1 MGTQPKDAVL
11 RTSRR
16 CCLEPDGSSN
26 FHKLLFRREWPC
38 CYAFDVLSIEG
49 EDVRALP
56 LLERK
61 RRLARIMPAGIEQF
75 LFLNP
80 RTVTAHVL
88 RRR

>member
-1 MGTQPKDAVL
+1 MQAATF
-11 RTSRR
+11 TS
-16 CCLEPDGSSN
+16 CCFVASGRAD
-26 FHKLLFRREWPC
+26 
-38 CYAFDVLSIEG
+38 AFDVLSIEG